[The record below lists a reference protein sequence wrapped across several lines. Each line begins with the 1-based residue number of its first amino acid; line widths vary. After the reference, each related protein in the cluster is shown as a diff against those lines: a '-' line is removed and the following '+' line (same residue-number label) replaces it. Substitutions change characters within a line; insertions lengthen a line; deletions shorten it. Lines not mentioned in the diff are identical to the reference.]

1 MRDSSAGAPFRAYGR
16 GAGERLVAIATV
28 VSAMS
33 VSLVPRLGSAGGLA
47 EVFVVPE
54 LVALSV
60 ASYLCFSMAVALTR
74 SVAASFVFT
83 VLPLVIGPTTAVT
96 LLLPLGALTLVLVP
110 VHSHSLNSPLQFTLQ
125 GIAHAL
131 G

>member
-33 VSLVPRLGSAGGLA
+33 VSLVPRLASSGVWT
-47 EVFVVPE
+47 EVFVLPE
-54 LVALSV
+54 VVALSV

-74 SVAASFVFT
+74 SLAASFVLA
-83 VLPLVIGPTTAVT
+83 VLPLVIGPSTAETV
-96 LLLPLGALTLVLVP
+96 LFPLGALTLVLAW
-110 VHSHSLNSPLQFTLQ
+110 SHARRPRRSFL
-125 GIAHAL
+125 
-131 G
+131 